1 MIMII
6 REDLIVSGSSVVTK
20 VHGLRS
26 SYYGAARYLW
36 PGLQPEDVVERAHGY
51 VHAPRDTGKTPAL
64 GGHLSSA

>member
-1 MIMII
+1 MILM

-20 VHGLRS
+20 VPGLRS

-51 VHAPRDTGKTPAL
+51 VHAPRDTGETPAL
-64 GGHLSSA
+64 GGHLSPA